1 MNRCWRTGWPPP
13 SWATRTG
20 RRRVAAFRRELDE
33 ARATIAEGELL
44 AKGLTELLKR
54 DLLGYTRLVK
64 AIQRRDQCLRRAQ
77 AA

>member
-1 MNRCWRTGWPPP
+1 
-13 SWATRTG
+13 
-20 RRRVAAFRRELDE
+20 LDE

-54 DLLGYTRLVK
+54 DWLGYTRLVK
-64 AIQRRDQCLRRAQ
+64 AIQRRDQCKRRLEPQ